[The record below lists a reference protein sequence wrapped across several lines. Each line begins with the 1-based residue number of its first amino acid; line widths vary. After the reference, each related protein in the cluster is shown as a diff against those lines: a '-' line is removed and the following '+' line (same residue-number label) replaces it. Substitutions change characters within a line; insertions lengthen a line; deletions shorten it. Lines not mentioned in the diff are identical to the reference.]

1 MDSMRSLNK
10 SLPKTRRQP
19 DVHQAFRTAAL
30 NVTNLYKSALADL
43 DRARTDGYQEALDE
57 LLAYLDKE
65 NIGVGDGEGW
75 RIRQWATERLD
86 GALPK
91 QSSSDSDEEYL
102 DDKRARSSS
111 PIMESRN
118 IGIDDPRALDPI
130 MEAVHRSDSAP
141 PPLQMEATT
150 TEADMSPLHH
160 VFQFSTPQ
168 DFPSGST
175 NDTTAADVSA
185 AARRAFPTPRRSSNR
200 SSSRNLQRSAA
211 QNLFQLGNGAGQKRR
226 LMNDFFNIDGFN
238 DRRDGSSGGGP
249 KRGRM
254 S

>member
-1 MDSMRSLNK
+1 MDSMRSLNT

-19 DVHQAFRTAAL
+19 DVHQSFRTAAL
-30 NVTNLYKSALADL
+30 NVTNLYKSALADI

-57 LLAYLDKE
+57 LLNLLDKE

-91 QSSSDSDEEYL
+91 QSSSDSDDEYL

-111 PIMESRN
+111 PIMERHLSPDGTRTP
-118 IGIDDPRALDPI
+118 D
-130 MEAVHRSDSAP
+130 AVVDAQRCDSAP
-141 PPLQMEATT
+141 APVQMEATT
-150 TEADMSPLHH
+150 TEADMTPLHH
-160 VFQFSTPQ
+160 VFQFSAPQ
-168 DFPSGST
+168 VYPTGST
-175 NDTTAADVSA
+175 NEHAATDVSA
-185 AARRAFPTPRRSSNR
+185 AARRAFPAPRRPSNR
-200 SSSRNLQRSAA
+200 PSSRNLQRSAA
-211 QNLFQLGNGAGQKRR
+211 QNLFQLGSGAGQKRR
-226 LMNDFFNIDGFN
+226 LMQDFFNIDSNN
-238 DRRDGSSGGGP
+238 DRRDGSSGGS